1 MTSLRGLGWPGD
13 TGLRVPVQALD
24 GDSASRR
31 FGNGAA
37 ARGVG
42 NGAAANGAD
51 GGTSGPVGGAPDAV
65 RRAGSL
71 GWPPATAPH
80 LDRHLGGAS
89 DGRVGGQAASVGPE
103 RLGSHGCRTRRRPA
117 WGADRMGRGSAG
129 TGDADPS
136 IRSRPRL
143 PRLAVPGPGTEG
155 LLTGRAGAIIRSGF
169 T

>member
-71 GWPPATAPH
+71 GWPPA
-80 LDRHLGGAS
+80 
-89 DGRVGGQAASVGPE
+89 
-103 RLGSHGCRTRRRPA
+103 
-117 WGADRMGRGSAG
+117 GSAG
-129 TGDADPS
+129 IAAGSVQPGRA
-136 IRSRPRL
+136 I
-143 PRLAVPGPGTEG
+143 VPGPGG
-155 LLTGRAGAIIRSGF
+155 LSGPGGQSGPGSSSEPESIAGHDGLGDHGSINGPDSVIR
-169 T
+169 